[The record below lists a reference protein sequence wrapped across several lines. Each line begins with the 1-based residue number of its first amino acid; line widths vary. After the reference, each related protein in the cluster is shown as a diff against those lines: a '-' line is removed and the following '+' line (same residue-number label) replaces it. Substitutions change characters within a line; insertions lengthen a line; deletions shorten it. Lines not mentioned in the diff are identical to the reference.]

1 MSTVADITVSVDGFV
16 TGPDPGADRG
26 LGVGGEALHRWAL
39 DSDDPVDAAILHEST
54 AATGA
59 VVMGRRLFDIVDG
72 PQGWNDT
79 RGYGADEAGRPGRPP
94 LVVVT
99 HRSPTEVRLTHDLT
113 FVTTGVADAVAAA
126 RDSAGDLETV
136 VMGGAD
142 VLRQCV
148 DAGLVDVLRLHIA
161 PLLLGAGTPL
171 FIRAVRRELRDP
183 SVRASKHATH
193 ITWRVG

>member
-1 MSTVADITVSVDGFV
+1 MSTVADITVV
-16 TGPDPGADRG
+16 TGPDPGPELG
-26 LGVGGEALHRWAL
+26 LGVGGEALHHWAI
-39 DSDDPVDAAILHEST
+39 DSDDPVDAAILREST

-72 PQGWNDT
+72 PQGWDDT
-79 RGYGADEAGRPGRPP
+79 AGEVGRPP

-99 HRSPTEVRLTHDLT
+99 HRPPTEVRLTHDLT

-126 RDSAGDLETV
+126 RDLAGDLETV

-142 VLRQCV
+142 VVRQCV
-148 DAGLVDVLRLHIA
+148 DAGLVDVLHLHIA

-171 FIRAVRRELRDP
+171 FVGAARRELRDP
-183 SVRASKHATH
+183 SVRTSEHATH

>member
-16 TGPDPGADRG
+16 TGPDPGPELG
-26 LGVGGEALHRWAL
+26 LGVGGEALHRWAI
-39 DSDDPVDAAILHEST
+39 DSDDPVDAAILREST

-72 PQGWNDT
+72 PEGWDDT
-79 RGYGADEAGRPGRPP
+79 RGYGAGEVGRPP

-99 HRSPTEVRLTHDLT
+99 HRPPTEVRLTHDLT

-126 RDSAGDLETV
+126 RDLAGDLETV

-142 VLRQCV
+142 VVRQCV
-148 DAGLVDVLRLHIA
+148 DAGLVDMLHLHIA

-171 FIRAVRRELRDP
+171 FVGAARRELRDP
-183 SVRASKHATH
+183 SVRASEHATH